1 MSFLERMGNILKV
14 SHISADVGLDMNVDL
29 IMARAEQL
37 VKMESDSIQDKQTN
51 IYNLQRKVKQLK
63 EQLDNKE
70 LHLDL
75 LRKKLSGLEEE
86 KVGKSA
92 LEKEVDDHVLMSKK
106 FKAKLEKLTD
116 QLNSLKC
123 ENSELKAQLVDFSSV
138 RVSNIDILDGRFFFA
153 ETRR

>member
-1 MSFLERMGNILKV
+1 
-14 SHISADVGLDMNVDL
+14 
-29 IMARAEQL
+29 
-37 VKMESDSIQDKQTN
+37 
-51 IYNLQRKVKQLK
+51 
-63 EQLDNKE
+63 
-70 LHLDL
+70 LDL

-138 RVSNIDILDGRFFFA
+138 RVSNIDILEGRFFFV